1 MLVQTSAEGIPSF
14 IPFMNRWVTFRLHTS
29 RNCKCNGFLVNYRA
43 NSQVQENLEVPKYG
57 RMSYMDMQV
66 GAGVLHLWIAAQAQ
80 RD

>member
-1 MLVQTSAEGIPSF
+1 M
-14 IPFMNRWVTFRLHTS
+14 
-29 RNCKCNGFLVNYRA
+29 VNYRA

>member
-1 MLVQTSAEGIPSF
+1 MLVQASAEGIASF
-14 IPFMNRWVTFRLHTS
+14 ITLMDRWVMFRLHTS
-29 RNCKCNGFLVNYRA
+29 RNCKCNGFLMNCRA

-66 GAGVLHLWIAAQAQ
+66 GADVLLLWLAAQAQ